1 MFSHL
6 WNTLFSV
13 KSIENVE
20 TRKLDLEHSEHW
32 KVHKVCS
39 MFSHLWNTHFS
50 VKSIEN
56 VETRKLFYQNDNNK
70 NFTSVLIF
78 KILRLL
84 QVPVSKLTVVSRL
97 QSYV

>member
-6 WNTLFSV
+6 WNTL
-13 KSIENVE
+13 
-20 TRKLDLEHSEHW
+20 
-32 KVHKVCS
+32 
-39 MFSHLWNTHFS
+39 FS

-78 KILRLL
+78 KILRL
-84 QVPVSKLTVVSRL
+84 
-97 QSYV
+97 